1 MSKLETSY
9 FAINNIMNISL
20 AGKTIPIK
28 EQKETSKFDYMLHK
42 EINKLKEEENA
53 NTILEKGNQSRQ
65 DGIHR

>member
-1 MSKLETSY
+1 
-9 FAINNIMNISL
+9 MNISL

-53 NTILEKGNQSRQ
+53 NTILDKGRQNKQ
-65 DGIHR
+65 DGINR